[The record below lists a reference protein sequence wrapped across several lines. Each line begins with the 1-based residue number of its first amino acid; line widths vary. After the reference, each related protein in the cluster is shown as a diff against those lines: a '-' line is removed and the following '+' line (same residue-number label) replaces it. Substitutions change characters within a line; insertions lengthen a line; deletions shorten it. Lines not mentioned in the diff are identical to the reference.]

1 MHVRKIECN
10 GLGLGVADEDVDV
23 KYRKAIVKTELLG
36 ELTVIVSGGESA
48 NKLQAGLTRSQLQ
61 KIKQLSWKKVLA
73 APAVS

>member
-1 MHVRKIECN
+1 MRVRKIECN
-10 GLGLGVADEDVDV
+10 GLGLGVANEDVDV

-48 NKLQAGLTRSQLQ
+48 NKRLTRSQLQ